1 MSAASP
7 SPMLQDAAALR
18 RAMVDCQL
26 RTYDV
31 TDKAVLAAMDS
42 VAREDF
48 VPPQLSALAYLDKG
62 IRVDN
67 GGAEPRFLLPPMVL
81 ARMIQTLAVK
91 PGERVLDYACA
102 TGYSSAVLRDM
113 GAEVVGVEPDATLA
127 ERARSAGLTVAAD
140 VASAGKDFDAV
151 LVNGACELQ
160 PEALFALLKDNGR
173 LVCVM
178 GEGRAARV
186 MLYQRSQ
193 DHVAGRQVFDAA
205 APRLAAFARPAGFV
219 F

>member
-48 VPPQLSALAYLDKG
+48 VPAPLSPLAYLDKA
-62 IRVDN
+62 IRVDA
-67 GGAEPRFLLPPMVL
+67 GGAEARYLLAPMVL

-102 TGYSSAVLRDM
+102 TGYSSAVLRHM
-113 GAEVVGVEPDATLA
+113 GAEVVGVEPDTTLA
-127 ERARSAGLTVAAD
+127 AHARSAGVAVAAD
-140 VASAGKDFDAV
+140 LPSAGKDFDAV
-151 LVNGACELQ
+151 LVNGACALE
-160 PEALFALLKDNGR
+160 PEALFALLKDDGR

-186 MLYQRSQ
+186 MLYQRTQ
-193 DHVAGRQVFDAA
+193 AHVAGRQVFDAA
-205 APRLAAFARPAGFV
+205 APPLGAFARPAGFV